1 MTTSAQIVCSAKVSC
16 TAKAPAGEGQ
26 TRLGFSP
33 DYLDG
38 RNAEWA
44 KYTPGLTLAMTVLDR
59 VADKIAMGQAITLLF
74 TIDDDDQAVDQGA
87 GHVDVAVQDED
98 VATDAPHA

>member
-1 MTTSAQIVCSAKVSC
+1 MTDTANILC
-16 TAKAPAGEGQ
+16 TAKIVCTGKTPAGDGQ

-44 KYTPGLTLAMTVLDR
+44 KYTPVLGLTMTVVDQ
-59 VADKIAMGQAITLLF
+59 VATKITMGHAITLLF
-74 TIDDDDQAVDQGA
+74 TED
-87 GHVDVAVQDED
+87 VDV
-98 VATDAPHA
+98 